1 MTKQEAITILEDNF
15 LDPYY
20 SEEKCEAVNMA
31 INALSADGD
40 LISRQAVIGIVEFEC
55 GEWKGLA
62 RTIVKEIEQLPSA
75 EKTAE
80 WVKNGSYYQCSNCY
94 EWAIEDDENCQIRS
108 RFCPNCGAKM
118 VESEEV
124 G

>member
-40 LISRQAVIGIVEFEC
+40 LISR
-55 GEWKGLA
+55 KGA
-62 RTIVKEIEQLPSA
+62 EQCCLNGWNKDYKAILEDIRKLPSA

-94 EWAIEDDENCQIRS
+94 EWAIEDVENCQIRS